1 MRKRAFP
8 LYWQF
13 LEKAGSSNLHEQI
26 AVLRPVLKLLKGY
39 GVVIIGDREFCSV
52 ELANFLKKKKVCFA
66 LRLKQDTDTVGEP
79 CSRFINRYA
88 ETSILRRAG
97 AIYDIRAA

>member
-1 MRKRAFP
+1 LQSLRKRAFP

-39 GVVIIGDREFCSV
+39 GVVIIGDREFRSV

-66 LRLKQDTDTVGEP
+66 LRLKQDTFVRKPG
-79 CSRFINRYA
+79 SSKVY
-88 ETSILRRAG
+88 SQ
-97 AIYDIRAA
+97 